1 MEDEGSKLNLSDQR
15 WSSGEI
21 SASSPPLFLL
31 LFLLLSST
39 FFSFFLVKSDSFL
52 VLYHWFS
59 ARPPPPPPPPHE
71 SRLDNDD
78 TKSTSTATATATADS
93 SSLSKSAASSAAVES
108 LVQTLRL
115 IHAGNTLW
123 CKYILANHIPHIG
136 ALEAIRISCAGFPTR
151 RMFYEFL
158 LHFGVLSPEVL
169 HGNYDDKVA
178 CQMILDKVGLK
189 GHQARQ
195 RSSCELGRWLRWMRL
210 AEVLGNAANKIQ
222 RQIHTYIARKEFISI
237 RKAAI
242 QLHSCWRES
251 SLGGK
256 AYEEEGRYEK
266 AMEEFNSKLN
276 GNGELKAAESGKS
289 HFEVH
294 DEAEQEAFLE
304 NKMLRLAGSYV
315 GESISAFVGFSW
327 DVRNS
332 AFASSQEEVGI
343 LNQGSVRTRT
353 GSTI

>member
-1 MEDEGSKLNLSDQR
+1 MVKKHQIYLHRHCHCHRRFFFFVQICCLFCCRGVSGSDPSSDVRPEPPEVEIRDPLSNHSDSGSSGCTSVEDIYRQAQLLQEWSIKLFCEDFDEGFSGFKMTTRFCKLVPMVPKGSKTC
-15 WSSGEI
+15 W
-21 SASSPPLFLL
+21 
-31 LFLLLSST
+31 
-39 FFSFFLVKSDSFL
+39 
-52 VLYHWFS
+52 
-59 ARPPPPPPPPHE
+59 
-71 SRLDNDD
+71 
-78 TKSTSTATATATADS
+78 
-93 SSLSKSAASSAAVES
+93 
-108 LVQTLRL
+108 
-115 IHAGNTLW
+115 
-123 CKYILANHIPHIG
+123 KYVVG

-178 CQMILDKVGLK
+178 CQMILDKMGLK

-242 QLHSCWRES
+242 QLHSCWR
-251 SLGGK
+251 GGK

-294 DEAEQEAFLE
+294 DEAEQEAFLVVKQKE
-304 NKMLRLAGSYV
+304 
-315 GESISAFVGFSW
+315 F
-327 DVRNS
+327 
-332 AFASSQEEVGI
+332 
-343 LNQGSVRTRT
+343 RTDLT
-353 GSTI
+353 TKGTQKLVLLWE